1 MALDCQI
8 GALGEL
14 ADELDGV
21 FKIIDDKIAFVQNKI
36 NAIPGLVDAELT
48 AQIVILKA
56 QMAEQFP
63 QLAALSDLKL
73 ALPEE
78 IKNIVDLAQD
88 AVAFAG
94 EIENLKEKYAD
105 ADIDLLKDPAN
116 ISNLLRDIQG
126 DLNRL
131 CDLVPTLVEV
141 EVEECEPDTTD
152 DAGNV
157 TAGACKLVKK
167 TELRG
172 RGNTKIE
179 LNSRPNIDVKSLF
192 TKQGRKAAV
201 QDIRE
206 AVQNAR
212 ITFVDEDGSGKITK
226 SGFNT
231 YGY

>member
-56 QMAEQFP
+56 QM
-63 QLAALSDLKL
+63 
-73 ALPEE
+73 
-78 IKNIVDLAQD
+78 
-88 AVAFAG
+88 
-94 EIENLKEKYAD
+94 
-105 ADIDLLKDPAN
+105 DLLKDPAN

-212 ITFVDEDGSGKITK
+212 ITFVDEVGSGKITK